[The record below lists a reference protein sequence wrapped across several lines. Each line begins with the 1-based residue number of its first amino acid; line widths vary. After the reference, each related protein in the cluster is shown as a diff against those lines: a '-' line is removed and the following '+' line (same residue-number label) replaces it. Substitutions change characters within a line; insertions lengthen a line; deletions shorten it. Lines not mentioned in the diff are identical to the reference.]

1 MILNTNLDERGETV
15 ASGDL
20 LDNLKMFIIF
30 DGKFMISNAKFIIFD
45 GKFMIFNAKFIVLVT
60 PA

>member
-30 DGKFMISNAKFIIFD
+30 DGKFMIFNAKFIIF
-45 GKFMIFNAKFIVLVT
+45 VT